1 MLTLSLHSKLHV
13 AFALLAMICSTAGVA
28 IGDVTID
35 ALGAQNSITHPALA
49 PDVQSLMGL
58 SSSFGSLIG
67 FSISGILVHAIGSQ
81 VNVGLIQKAKIR
93 KMWKHGVQK
102 Q

>member
-1 MLTLSLHSKLHV
+1 MLTLSLHNKLHV

-35 ALGAQNSITHPALA
+35 ALGAQNSIIHPTLA

-58 SSSFGSLIG
+58 SSSIGSLIG
-67 FSISGILVHAIGSQ
+67 FSISGLLVHAIGSQ
-81 VNVGLIQKAKIR
+81 VISQINPKG
-93 KMWKHGVQK
+93 
-102 Q
+102 